1 MTSNQAVKLIC
12 KSLAEKHGKN
22 IKIIDLSGV
31 SDVAD
36 YFVVCSGSS
45 APQVKAMFDHLE
57 EVMETNNLF
66 ARRKEGV
73 TEGRW
78 IAVDYVDVVVHIFH
92 KDARD
97 MYSLDALWSN
107 GANVTDYQE

>member
-1 MTSNQAVKLIC
+1 MTSKQSVELIC
-12 KSLAEKHGKN
+12 KTLAEKHGKN
-22 IKIIDLSGV
+22 IKIIDLTGV

-36 YFVVCSGSS
+36 YFVICSGSS
-45 APQVKAMFDHLE
+45 APQVKAMFEHME
-57 EVMETNNLF
+57 EAMEKQGMF

-78 IAVDYVDVVVHIFH
+78 IAVDYVDVVVHVFH

-97 MYSLDALWSN
+97 LYALDALWSN
-107 GANVTDYQE
+107 GANVSEYTE